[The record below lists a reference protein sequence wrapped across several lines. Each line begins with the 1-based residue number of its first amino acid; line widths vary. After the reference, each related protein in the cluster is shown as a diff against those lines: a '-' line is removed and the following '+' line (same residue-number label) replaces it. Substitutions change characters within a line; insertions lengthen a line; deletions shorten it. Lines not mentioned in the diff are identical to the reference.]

1 MTHTSPLQVLPFLA
15 AFFLAA
21 APALAADKL
30 APKRYALP
38 EQHGSFNVSA
48 PATWQDE
55 VQQPPQQGLPP
66 TILFTPATGKPFQ
79 VLLTPIWK
87 PSPDVPTPSKDAL
100 RQRVERSAAELKGNG
115 ERVAGEIKVVEI
127 QGKTGSGYYISA
139 TDKAPGPGEFKH
151 LTQGLIMVSELMV
164 TFSVLTN
171 DGQQQVVRDA
181 LIMLRGAA
189 HSPK

>member
-1 MTHTSPLQVLPFLA
+1 MTHPSPRQVLPFLA
-15 AFFLAA
+15 VFFLAA

-30 APKRYALP
+30 APKRYPLP
-38 EQHGSFNVSA
+38 EQRGSFNVSA

-87 PSPDVPTPSKDAL
+87 PSSDVPTPSKDAL
-100 RQRVERSAAELKGNG
+100 RQRVERSAEELKGNG

-139 TDKAPGPGEFKH
+139 TDKAPGPDEFKH
-151 LTQGLIMVSELMV
+151 LTQGIIMVSELMV

-171 DGQQQVVRDA
+171 DGQEQVVRDA
-181 LIMLRGAA
+181 LVMLRGAA